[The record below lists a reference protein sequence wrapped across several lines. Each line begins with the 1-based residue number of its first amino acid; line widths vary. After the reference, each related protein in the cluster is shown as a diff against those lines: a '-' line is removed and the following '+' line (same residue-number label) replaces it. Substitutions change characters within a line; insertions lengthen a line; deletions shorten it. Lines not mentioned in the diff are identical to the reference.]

1 MEGGIVGCRGVAKR
15 RLGGGGRG
23 ARVSRMDEAKFS
35 MGSVKRV
42 SQFMSGHM

>member
-1 MEGGIVGCRGVAKR
+1 MQGGCKEEA
-15 RLGGGGRG
+15 GGQGG

>member
-1 MEGGIVGCRGVAKR
+1 MQGGCKEEA
-15 RLGGGGRG
+15 GGGGRG

>member
-1 MEGGIVGCRGVAKR
+1 MQGVAKR
-15 RLGGGGRG
+15 RLGGRG

>member
-1 MEGGIVGCRGVAKR
+1 MQGGCKEEA
-15 RLGGGGRG
+15 GGQG